1 MSMPGPAESVHTPL
15 ALETIAAMAVLT
27 WRINPQTPELEP
39 HLRQKHF
46 LRKHGPEA
54 SYGQNRAV

>member
-1 MSMPGPAESVHTPL
+1 
-15 ALETIAAMAVLT
+15 VLT